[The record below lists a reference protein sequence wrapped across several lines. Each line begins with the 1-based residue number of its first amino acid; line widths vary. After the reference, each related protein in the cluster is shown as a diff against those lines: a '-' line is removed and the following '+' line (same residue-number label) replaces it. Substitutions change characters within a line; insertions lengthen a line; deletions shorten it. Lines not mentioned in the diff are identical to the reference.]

1 MESAQSRAALK
12 VLSQQ
17 SQGVASAL
25 IDHLLSCDHQSHE
38 GVVLTLS
45 PPLTSL
51 HMSGNIHAQDE
62 RKLYK

>member
-1 MESAQSRAALK
+1 MIQVLLLTIESAQSRAALR

-38 GVVLTLS
+38 GVVLTYHHCWHHY
-45 PPLTSL
+45 TW
-51 HMSGNIHAQDE
+51 
-62 RKLYK
+62 